1 MYVCM
6 CVAAREREGGMIGER
21 KGEEGLE
28 VGGNTLTPLKTFS
41 SHFFFFP
48 WHVIFRFT
56 ILIMM
61 ILERRGGGGGRRGED
76 DGRRMQLFTLSFLF
90 LFFFTATHCMERATK
105 R

>member
-6 CVAAREREGGMIGER
+6 CVAEREREGGMIGER

-48 WHVIFRFT
+48 LACYFSLYDSDNDDIREKRRGRRK
-56 ILIMM
+56 
-61 ILERRGGGGGRRGED
+61 ERRG
-76 DGRRMQLFTLSFLF
+76 
-90 LFFFTATHCMERATK
+90 
-105 R
+105 